1 MSTRVLIL
9 TSRVIGALI
18 LAELVTAAGATAAPK
33 SCLQHVSA
41 ALDALESGLTNEAL
55 ASLSEAMK
63 VDANDPLAHA
73 AAGLALLCGGRSD
86 DARQALAA
94 AIELDDRAAE
104 AEYGLGILALSSG
117 DLAEAASSFCRAQTL
132 DPSINATGAIEYVK
146 ALAGAGYTTVEN
158 VTHGE
163 CVAALNAAALMRQ
176 RRFGEALVI
185 WQELQAGAVR
195 PGFGERIGCSM
206 TFLRSGP
213 VALTGW
219 PVKSYKPPVADRSK
233 LTTVSGKVVLKADLA
248 RIPELDVVSF
258 FVNDRLAGMTNHAPF
273 QYTWDTERV
282 PNGVHTVKI
291 QAMYDGHPISEKS
304 MQVLVRNANGV
315 RAAQETE
322 ERALVRER
330 LREALRLRPSVCAI
344 NYNLALCALE
354 QGEDEAAAAAL
365 ERVMAANP
373 GYLDAGDRLA
383 AIYRRGGVVYS
394 RIGDVG
400 SAGRRIALTFDDG
413 PRNGSERL
421 LEVLREKQVK
431 ATFFV
436 VGKQAE
442 AHPDILRKMADDGH
456 DIQNHTYGHRA
467 LDLVPEA
474 EILQE
479 IFRTCVVVRSLT
491 GRSPGL
497 LRPPGGREGKRL
509 PEVLRRFGMSS
520 VFWTVNCVGAEG
532 TTREQLVSRAL
543 SSVEPGAIILMH
555 NYEAVTLLALP
566 EIIDRLLAGGYE
578 FVTVS
583 EALSGRKSAP
593 G

>member
-1 MSTRVLIL
+1 M
-9 TSRVIGALI
+9 IGAL
-18 LAELVTAAGATAAPK
+18 AVTGFVAVGAAAAPK

-41 ALDALESGLTNEAL
+41 AIDALGSGLTNEAL

-73 AAGLALLCGGRSD
+73 TAGLALLCGGRAD
-86 DARQALAA
+86 DARRAFSVALE
-94 AIELDDRAAE
+94 IDDRSAE
-104 AEYGLGILALSSG
+104 AAYGLGILALNSG

-132 DPSINATGAIEYVK
+132 DPSIDATGAIEYVK
-146 ALAGAGYTTVEN
+146 ALAGAGYTAVETT
-158 VTHGE
+158 THGE

-176 RRFGEALVI
+176 RRFADALAI
-185 WQELQAGAVR
+185 WRELQPGAVR

-206 TFLRSGP
+206 TFLRSAP

-233 LTTVSGKVVLKADLA
+233 LTTVSGRVVLKADLA
-248 RIPELDVVSF
+248 VTPELDVVSF
-258 FVNDRLAGMTNHAPF
+258 FVNNRLAGMTNHPPF

-291 QAMYDGHPISEKS
+291 QAMYDGHPVSEKS
-304 MQVLVRNANGV
+304 LQVVVRNSNGA
-315 RAAQETE
+315 RTLPETE

-330 LREALRLRPSVCAI
+330 LRAAMRLRPSACAV

-354 QGEDEAAAAAL
+354 QGEDKAAAAAL

-373 GYLDAGDRLA
+373 GYLDADDRLA
-383 AIYRRGGVVYS
+383 AIYRKSGRVYS
-394 RIGDVG
+394 RVSSVG
-400 SAGRRIALTFDDG
+400 PGGRRVALTFDDG
-413 PRNGSERL
+413 PRIGSERL
-421 LEVLREKQVK
+421 LELLREKQVK

-442 AHPDILRKMADDGH
+442 AHPDLLRMMADDGH

-479 IFRTCVVVRSLT
+479 IFRTCAVVRSLT

-497 LRPPGGREGKRL
+497 LRPPGGREGKKL

-566 EIIDRLLAGGYE
+566 EIIDRLRAGGYE

-593 G
+593 E